1 MNQKLKNKLSILL
14 LIIVTI
20 GVLYFALKDD
30 FIDIVH
36 DILRVNIWWLLVA
49 IFLLFGYWYM
59 KSMVLYHTARH
70 FKKDYR
76 MRNAFRN
83 ILLTQFFNGITP
95 FASGGQPFQVY
106 SLKQEGIS
114 LTDGTNIIIQD
125 FIVYQIAL
133 IILGLIAIISNHF
146 LSIFPDVGFLKQ
158 LVTLGFLINTIVII
172 VLFVVAFAKRINI
185 FIAKKLIYCLG
196 KIKLVKNVKETSQ
209 KWKEYIDKFHA
220 GAVILMKDKKHF
232 IYLIFL
238 NLVALMSLYLIPM
251 VILFGLGDYTSV
263 TSGYAIITS
272 AYVMLVGSF
281 VPIPG
286 GTGGLEYSF
295 LSFYGNFIK
304 GSTLKAIM
312 LIWRFITYYL
322 GIIVGAI
329 AINIKEKR

>member
-1 MNQKLKNKLSILL
+1 MELLKNIKKNTLILL
-14 LIIVTI
+14 LITI
-20 GVLYFALKDD
+20 MVLFFILKDNID
-30 FIDIVH
+30 NIIKTISTMNYLYVLIAILFYFISI
-36 DILRVNIWWLLVA
+36 ILKAYVVYKTINDKEKLNLLEA
-49 IFLLFGYWYM
+49 IKHNL
-59 KSMVLYHTARH
+59 
-70 FKKDYR
+70 
-76 MRNAFRN
+76 
-83 ILLTQFFNGITP
+83 ITQFFNGITP

-133 IILGLIAIISNHF
+133 VILGIFAIISNHF
-146 LSIFPDVGFLKQ
+146 LTIFPEVGLLKQ
-158 LVTLGFLINTIVII
+158 LVTLGFLINALVIAI
-172 VLFVVAFAKRINI
+172 LFIVAFAKKINL
-185 FIAKKLIYCLG
+185 FIAKKLIYFLG
-196 KIKLVKNVKETSQ
+196 KLKIIKDSEKTSQ
-209 KWKEYIDKFHA
+209 KWKEYISRFHV
-220 GAVILMKDKKHF
+220 GAAILMKDKKHF

-263 TSGYAIITS
+263 TGGYALITS
-272 AYVMLVGSF
+272 AYVMLIGSF

-295 LSFYGNFIK
+295 LTFYGNFIT

-312 LIWRFITYYL
+312 LIWRFITYYF

>member
-20 GVLYFALKDD
+20 AVLYFALKDD
-30 FIDIVH
+30 FIDIVNE
-36 DILRVNIWWLLVA
+36 ILRVNIGWLLIA
-49 IFLLFGYWYM
+49 IFLLVSYWYM

-76 MRNAFRN
+76 ITQAFRN

-133 IILGLIAIISNHF
+133 VILGIFAIISNHF
-146 LSIFPDVGFLKQ
+146 LTIFPEVGLLKQ
-158 LVTLGFLINTIVII
+158 LVTLGFLINALVIAI
-172 VLFVVAFAKRINI
+172 LFIVAFAKKINL
-185 FIAKKLIYCLG
+185 FIAKKLIYFLG
-196 KIKLVKNVKETSQ
+196 KLKIIKDSEKTSQ
-209 KWKEYIDKFHA
+209 KWKEYISRFHV
-220 GAVILMKDKKHF
+220 GAAILMKDKKHF

-263 TSGYAIITS
+263 TGGYALITS
-272 AYVMLVGSF
+272 AYVMLIGSF

-295 LSFYGNFIK
+295 LTFYGNFIT

-312 LIWRFITYYL
+312 LIWRFITYYF